1 MRTKGRGGDH
11 GDWDDVPREPWSEVA
26 PRLWMG
32 GHEYIAGD
40 GVWTT
45 AVVAD
50 QFDVV
55 YSLHFREG
63 YGPGSGIEH
72 HVLEVPDDV
81 LTARQIR
88 AVDVFAASAAL
99 DYAAGRRV
107 LVRCRAGM
115 NRSGLVVAEV
125 LIRSG
130 YTASDA
136 IALIR
141 KHRAPGALN
150 NVTFVAYLET
160 GLGLSAEL
168 SALGT
173 GS

>member
-1 MRTKGRGGDH
+1 MRTKKRERDH
-11 GDWDDVPREPWSEVA
+11 GDDVPREPWSEVA

-32 GHEYIAGD
+32 GHEYVAAD
-40 GVWTT
+40 GMWTM
-45 AVVAD
+45 AVVTD

-55 YSLHFREG
+55 YSLHSREG
-63 YGPGSGIEH
+63 YGPSVGTEH

-88 AVDVFAASAAL
+88 AVDEFAASAAL

-125 LIRSG
+125 LIRNG

-136 IALIR
+136 IAMIR
-141 KHRAPGALN
+141 QRRASGALN
-150 NVTFVAYLET
+150 NETFVAYLET

-168 SALGT
+168 SGLGST
-173 GS
+173 A

>member
-1 MRTKGRGGDH
+1 MLCGRLGAGGITAS
-11 GDWDDVPREPWSEVA
+11 GTTSRGSRGRRWRRGCGWAATSTLP
-26 PRLWMG
+26 
-32 GHEYIAGD
+32 GD
-40 GVWTT
+40 GEWTT

-63 YGPGSGIEH
+63 YGPGTGVDH

-81 LTARQIR
+81 LTARQIF
-88 AVDVFAASAAL
+88 AVEKFAASAAL

-125 LIRSG
+125 LIRCG
-130 YTASDA
+130 YTAPT
-136 IALIR
+136 L
-141 KHRAPGALN
+141 
-150 NVTFVAYLET
+150 
-160 GLGLSAEL
+160 
-168 SALGT
+168 
-173 GS
+173 